1 MPILPRQATYRILD
15 ASINRA
21 TEGLRTLEEYARFVQ
36 DDAAANACFKSLRH
50 DLTTAVGRGIDRQR
64 LIESR
69 DTPGDVGTEI
79 REPTEY
85 VRSSSQKVIAAASAR
100 IAQSLR
106 VIEEYGKTIDGRFAA
121 EVEQIRYRAYQ
132 ACASLE
138 LAAFTSE
145 RTTQLAEAKLY
156 LLIDGGESEQE
167 YTASIERLAK
177 AGVDIFQLRDHSLDD
192 RTLYLRARVGAAVA
206 RRLGRLF
213 IVNDR
218 ADIAVAADADGV
230 HVGQDELPAAAV
242 RAIIGDRRLLG
253 ISTHSIEQAKEAIDD
268 GADYIGC
275 GPVFAG
281 RTKQFDAYVGPAF
294 LQQVAQSISIPA
306 FAIGGIDQSN
316 LSEVMAAGCDRIA
329 VTGAIRDA
337 EHPVQAAE
345 SLKQHLLCQSEARE
359 ST

>member
-1 MPILPRQATYRILD
+1 MPILPGQATYRILD

-21 TEGLRTLEEYARFVQ
+21 TEGLRTLEEYARFAQ
-36 DDAAANACFKSLRH
+36 DDAAASGCFKSLRH
-50 DLTTAVGRGIDRQR
+50 DLTTAVGDGLDRQR
-64 LIESR
+64 LIQSR

-79 REPTEY
+79 RESTEY
-85 VRSSSQKVIAAASAR
+85 KRSSSQQVIAAAAAR

-106 VIEEYGKTIDGRFAA
+106 VIEEYGKTIDARFAA
-121 EVEQIRYRAYQ
+121 QIEQIRYRAYQ
-132 ACASLE
+132 ACATLE
-138 LAAFTSE
+138 LAAFTNT
-145 RTTQLAEAKLY
+145 RVTQLAEAKLY
-156 LLIDGGESEQE
+156 LLIDGGESETQF
-167 YTASIERLAK
+167 TASIEQLAK

-192 RTLYLRARVGAAVA
+192 RTLYERACVGAAAA
-206 RRLGRLF
+206 RKHGRLF

-218 ADIAVAADADGV
+218 ADIAAAADADGV
-230 HVGQDELPAAAV
+230 HVGQEELPAAAA

-253 ISTHSIEQAKEAIDD
+253 ISTHSIQQAKEAVDD

-294 LQQVAQSISIPA
+294 LQQVTQSISIPA

-316 LSEVMAAGCDRIA
+316 VSEIIAAGCDRIA

-337 EHPVQAAE
+337 EDPVHAAKK
-345 SLKQHLLCQSEARE
+345 LKQSLRWEEPNR
-359 ST
+359 